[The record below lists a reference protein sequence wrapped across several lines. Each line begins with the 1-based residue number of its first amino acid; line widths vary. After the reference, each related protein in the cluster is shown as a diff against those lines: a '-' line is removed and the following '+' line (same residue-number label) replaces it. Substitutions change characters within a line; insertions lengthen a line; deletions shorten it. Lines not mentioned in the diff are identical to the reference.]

1 MSCVLDMLNTVSYK
15 LESSNAVSYELEL
28 SSVLLNAVVLEQ
40 SSTGS
45 CPGSVDDTDIG
56 SHWLSLLNEGGEL
69 AVDGV
74 GVITPWLCEIEQ
86 SSEGI
91 GVG

>member
-1 MSCVLDMLNTVSYK
+1 M
-15 LESSNAVSYELEL
+15 
-28 SSVLLNAVVLEQ
+28 VLEQ
-40 SSTGS
+40 LSTGS
-45 CPGSVDDTDIG
+45 SPGSVNDTDIG
-56 SHWLSLLNEGGEL
+56 SHWLSLINEGDEL

-86 SSEGI
+86 SSEGT